1 MGIAGC
7 GKSSVGA
14 ALAAGLSA
22 TFIDGD
28 DLHPKS
34 NIEKMA
40 RGEALNDTDRAP
52 WLEKVGTALRDF
64 DGLCVIG
71 CSALKRSYRNRIRDA
86 AGEPVLFLHLDG
98 AAEVI
103 RKRMSARDDHFMP
116 LSLLDSQIAT
126 LQPLQPDEASV
137 TVDIDQSFDAVVAEI
152 LEKIGK
158 VET

>member
-1 MGIAGC
+1 MGVSGC

-22 TFIDGD
+22 VFIDGD
-28 DLHPKS
+28 DLHPQS

-52 WLEKVGTALRDF
+52 WLNKVGTALRAF
-64 DGLCVIG
+64 DGVCVIG
-71 CSALKRSYRNRIRDA
+71 CSALKRSYRDQIRDA
-86 AGEPVLFLHLDG
+86 AREPVLFVHLDG

-103 RKRMSARDDHFMP
+103 RKRMSARGGHFMP

-126 LQPLQPDEASV
+126 LQPLQPDEMSV
-137 TVDIDQSFDAVVAEI
+137 TVDIDQHFDAVVAEI